1 MKTKDEIIKRA
12 LKSNIQQID
21 DQSFTIGIVENYLVK
36 RQIVKH
42 RPFINFFSLIIGL
55 SAVIISIG
63 LVLLIKQ
70 NNDWIREI
78 GLTENHGLIILT
90 LSFIFLIYK
99 WVEEFTAPN
108 SESVYVV
115 HNRTADTIHLPL
127 K

>member
-1 MKTKDEIIKRA
+1 MRAKDEIIKKT

-21 DQSFTIGIVENYLVK
+21 DNYFTKRIVENHLVK
-36 RQIVKH
+36 NQIVKH

-99 WVEEFTAPN
+99 WIEEFTAPN
-108 SESVYVV
+108 
-115 HNRTADTIHLPL
+115 TQFT
-127 K
+127 